1 MAWNFLC
8 LPSLTPPSLCLS
20 PHECCGYRQIP
31 LQLTCKNVLSMNLFC
46 VWGMYLH
53 PLYACKGQRINYGS
67 RLLMSTMKDL
77 GIELSHQVWQQVP
90 LPTESSCQAS
100 TGFRTL
106 FFFLSVYP
114 VVGTAPFTFR
124 ISPPYCNPTRR
135 GPCRE
140 LMHREAF
147 VAPQISLENDSPCV
161 WCRSR
166 AELLNCRLL
175 PLCITSD
182 LDFGPLVVIFQRVVL
197 WSF

>member
-106 FFFLSVYP
+106 FFFLECLSCGRYCSFYFQDFTPLLQPHEKGSV
-114 VVGTAPFTFR
+114 
-124 ISPPYCNPTRR
+124 
-135 GPCRE
+135 
-140 LMHREAF
+140 
-147 VAPQISLENDSPCV
+147 
-161 WCRSR
+161 SR
-166 AELLNCRLL
+166 ADAQGGICSS
-175 PLCITSD
+175 SD
-182 LDFGPLVVIFQRVVL
+182 LSRK
-197 WSF
+197 

>member
-1 MAWNFLC
+1 MGVGSWC
-8 LPSLTPPSLCLS
+8 LPWRTWGLNSVIRFGSKCLYLLN
-20 PHECCGYRQIP
+20 HLARH
-31 LQLTCKNVLSMNLFC
+31 QLVSEHF
-46 VWGMYLH
+46 
-53 PLYACKGQRINYGS
+53 
-67 RLLMSTMKDL
+67 
-77 GIELSHQVWQQVP
+77 
-90 LPTESSCQAS
+90 
-100 TGFRTL
+100 

-197 WSF
+197 WSFWCCLEIGSHCLARAVLELTL